1 MPTDLSE
8 TCRVLYQIN
17 LRNSA
22 SCWLLLSKYLIVLF
36 LLQCN
41 TFQKDN
47 KELRNK
53 NELLQQEL
61 KQAKEKTATVTKVK

>member
-1 MPTDLSE
+1 ML
-8 TCRVLYQIN
+8 VL
-17 LRNSA
+17 LASA
-22 SCWLLLSKYLIVLF
+22 SVVRISPNLIALF

-41 TFQKDN
+41 TSQKDN

-53 NELLQQEL
+53 NELLEQEL

>member
-1 MPTDLSE
+1 
-8 TCRVLYQIN
+8 
-17 LRNSA
+17 
-22 SCWLLLSKYLIVLF
+22 

-53 NELLQQEL
+53 NELLEQEL
-61 KQAKEKTATVTKVK
+61 KQTKEKTATVTKVK